1 MIRRTVLF
9 APLFLLLATSA
20 LAQQP
25 PRDLHLVG
33 DHWTAW
39 DPPVHPEGS
48 EVYTIVRGD
57 TLWDLAQRFYDDPYL
72 WPQLWENNQYI
83 KDAHWIYPG
92 DPLLIGVEVEEVDS
106 LARAVVGDESGTMD
120 DESDQP
126 TDGIL
131 GSDSH
136 LGAPVPLGTATDIY
150 CSGFIGDLEEEFPFS
165 IIGSEYENLTPRL
178 DGEETFLKGSFG
190 ATNTVRYG
198 MATGDIVYLDGGRAG
213 GMEIGSEYTVVAP
226 TRRVQHPTTD
236 EVIGRLYSY
245 NGRVRVLSVQEETA
259 IAEIVH
265 ACDAVVVGALLKPFE
280 PEPVP
285 LARIGEMRPINYPT
299 SSEKLEGAPV
309 VVISKDDIVALGEDH
324 VVFIDRGADQ
334 EVNPGDI
341 FTIYRRNRKPGLPP
355 VVVGELAVLSVS
367 ERSSV
372 AKIIS
377 SRYTVYVGDP
387 LELK

>member
-1 MIRRTVLF
+1 MTRRTVLF
-9 APLFLLLATSA
+9 AQLFLLLAA
-20 LAQQP
+20 GAIAQQP
-25 PRDLHLVG
+25 PRNLQQVG

-39 DPPVHPEGS
+39 NPPTYPEGS

-57 TLWDLAQRFYDDPYL
+57 TLWELAQRFYGDPYL

-83 KDAHWIYPG
+83 LDAHWIYPG
-92 DPLLIGVEVEEVDS
+92 DPLLIGVEVEEVET
-106 LARAVVGDESGTMD
+106 LAEVDVDEPPLVPN
-120 DESDQP
+120 EP
-126 TDGIL
+126 AEREDGIL
-131 GSDSH
+131 GADSRVGGP
-136 LGAPVPLGTATDIY
+136 LPLGTATDIY
-150 CSGFIGDLEEEFPFS
+150 CSGYIGDVDEEFPFS

-178 DGEETFLKGSFG
+178 DGGETFLKGSFG
-190 ATNTVRYG
+190 ATDTVRYG

-213 GMEIGSEYTVVAP
+213 GMEIGSEYTVIAP
-226 TRRVQHPTTD
+226 THTVKHPETKQ
-236 EVIGRLYSY
+236 VLGRLYRY
-245 NGRVRVLSVQEETA
+245 NGRVRVLSLQENTA

-265 ACDAVVVGALLKPFE
+265 ACDAVVVGALLRPFE

-285 LARIGEMRPINYPT
+285 LARVREPRPVNYPT
-299 SSEKLEGAPV
+299 TSEKLEGAPV
-309 VVISKDDIVALGEDH
+309 VVMSKDDIVALGEDH

-355 VVVGELAVLSVS
+355 VVVGELAVLSVH
-367 ERSSV
+367 EHSSV